1 MTPPL
6 SCLTVISPVYNG
18 RRRRRCG
25 VQARGL
31 GKKKEVLGVR
41 AGEKEKEE
49 KKRKKEEE
57 EEKRKKKKDERK
69 KKVDKNVR
77 SKGMLGVM
85 LWLIT
90 ERRGQ

>member
-25 VQARGL
+25 VRARGL

-49 KKRKKEEE
+49 KKSKKEEE

-69 KKVDKNVR
+69 KKWIKT
-77 SKGMLGVM
+77 SGAKGCLA
-85 LWLIT
+85 
-90 ERRGQ
+90 